1 MAQTVLE
8 SARLR
13 LCRFDAED
21 DGGAVLMLQ
30 LFVDPDFIAHIGD
43 RGVRTL
49 EQARQAMRDGPIA
62 TEAEYGYAM
71 WRVQLREDGRDIGM
85 CGLVRRP
92 RLDGPDLG
100 YAFLPGFRGQGY
112 AREAAA
118 AVLAHARDILRLPRL
133 QAIVSPANTASIR
146 LLEGLGF
153 ALAGPVTMA
162 EDEPPIHLFR
172 ITF

>member
-21 DGGAVLMLQ
+21 DGGAALMLQ
-30 LFVDPDFIAHIGD
+30 LFVDPDFITHIGD

-62 TEAEYGYAM
+62 TEAEHGYAM
-71 WRVQLREDGRDIGM
+71 WRVQLREDGQDIGM

-118 AVLAHARDILRLPRL
+118 AVLAHARDILCLPRL

-146 LLEGLGF
+146 LLQGLGF

-162 EDEPPIHLFR
+162 EDAPPIHLFR